1 MLGHGRQRARIGEGE
16 DVVAVVAQRGPEP
29 HEGEAVAAQPMH
41 QQGDPPPAC
50 ARLRCFAFQL
60 RAHFPEASP
69 AAPHIGAVEQPA
81 MAAQR
86 MALHAPAAAY
96 RLVGPECLAA
106 QRRQRDVRLA
116 RRADA
121 RRRHRREGE
130 KEGDGERKRPHR
142 QLSELS
148 RFATR
153 FAAVE
158 ITTKET

>member
-1 MLGHGRQRARIGEGE
+1 
-16 DVVAVVAQRGPEP
+16 
-29 HEGEAVAAQPMH
+29 
-41 QQGDPPPAC
+41 
-50 ARLRCFAFQL
+50 
-60 RAHFPEASP
+60 
-69 AAPHIGAVEQPA
+69 

-86 MALHAPAAAY
+86 VALHAPAAAHGA
-96 RLVGPECLAA
+96 VGPECLAP

-121 RRRHRREGE
+121 RRRHGREGE
-130 KEGDGERKRPHR
+130 EEGDGEREYSHR